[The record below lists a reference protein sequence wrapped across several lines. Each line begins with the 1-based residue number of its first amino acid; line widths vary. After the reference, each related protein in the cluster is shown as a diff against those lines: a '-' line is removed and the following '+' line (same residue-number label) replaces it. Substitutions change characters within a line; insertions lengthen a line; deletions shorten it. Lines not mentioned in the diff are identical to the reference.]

1 MAVMDTS
8 FPPQGSRLLLVDS
21 NPNVRGALL
30 GLLRQEYP
38 GCHVDTA
45 ASPAQASLLAVE
57 TAPVLGL
64 VNIDAPDGQGLATL
78 RSLRGLMLDMRLV
91 ALSLHPVEHF
101 RERAIEAGATDC
113 VCISL
118 ADDGLSRLLGT
129 FKPAWS

>member
-1 MAVMDTS
+1 M
-8 FPPQGSRLLLVDS
+8 LVDS

-64 VNIDAPDGQGLATL
+64 VNIDAPDGQGFATL
-78 RSLRGLMLDMRLV
+78 RSLRGLLPRMALV

-101 RERAIEAGATDC
+101 REPAVKAGATVC
-113 VCISL
+113 VCIAL
-118 ADDGLSRLLGT
+118 ADDGLSRLLRT
-129 FKPAWS
+129 LKPQTWT